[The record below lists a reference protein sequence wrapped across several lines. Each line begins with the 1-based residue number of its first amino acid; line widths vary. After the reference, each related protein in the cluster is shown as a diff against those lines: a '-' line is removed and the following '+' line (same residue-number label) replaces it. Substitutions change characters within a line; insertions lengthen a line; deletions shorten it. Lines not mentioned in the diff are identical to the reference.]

1 MSCKQNCSI
10 TKPAWALVTPQLTQ
24 GQQHWTPPI
33 IPLPISS
40 QHAFIHQLC
49 PLWHA
54 ISLHAQCDSLTVPA
68 GFCTQLRVCALIPG
82 GSGLG

>member
-1 MSCKQNCSI
+1 MSCKQDLLHHKTSMGLGD
-10 TKPAWALVTPQLTQ
+10 TTADQ
-24 GQQHWTPPI
+24 GQQHWAPPI
-33 IPLPISS
+33 IPLPMSS

-68 GFCTQLRVCALIPG
+68 GFCTQLMVCALFPG